1 VGNPL
6 ADTFIFTV
14 FAIKLNPFSEHI
26 FESSFYLFPFYFI
39 LTNNFFNSI
48 HIKSIFLCIEVF
60 MRTNIVLDDK
70 LVEEGMRLTGV
81 KTKRE
86 LVNLALRELIE
97 RRRRKNL
104 LKFEGKIEW
113 EGNLNEIRRS
123 RF

>member
-1 VGNPL
+1 MYRGV
-6 ADTFIFTV
+6 
-14 FAIKLNPFSEHI
+14 
-26 FESSFYLFPFYFI
+26 
-39 LTNNFFNSI
+39 
-48 HIKSIFLCIEVF
+48 
-60 MRTNIVLDDK
+60 RTNIVLDDK

>member
-1 VGNPL
+1 
-6 ADTFIFTV
+6 
-14 FAIKLNPFSEHI
+14 
-26 FESSFYLFPFYFI
+26 
-39 LTNNFFNSI
+39 
-48 HIKSIFLCIEVF
+48 

-70 LVEEGMRLTGV
+70 LVEEGKRLTGV

>member
-1 VGNPL
+1 M
-6 ADTFIFTV
+6 
-14 FAIKLNPFSEHI
+14 
-26 FESSFYLFPFYFI
+26 
-39 LTNNFFNSI
+39 
-48 HIKSIFLCIEVF
+48 CIEVF

>member
-1 VGNPL
+1 
-6 ADTFIFTV
+6 
-14 FAIKLNPFSEHI
+14 
-26 FESSFYLFPFYFI
+26 
-39 LTNNFFNSI
+39 
-48 HIKSIFLCIEVF
+48 

-113 EGNLNEIRRS
+113 EGSLNEIRRS

>member
-1 VGNPL
+1 
-6 ADTFIFTV
+6 
-14 FAIKLNPFSEHI
+14 
-26 FESSFYLFPFYFI
+26 
-39 LTNNFFNSI
+39 
-48 HIKSIFLCIEVF
+48 